1 MSEAVPAVEIK
12 NLTKVFPVSFRK
24 ENYVVAVDNL
34 SFTVGAGEVYGLI
47 GPNGSGKS
55 TTMKVAL
62 GLMAPSS
69 GSTKVFGVDSRD
81 VRARNDIG
89 FLPENPYFYKHLS
102 GVETLKFYGKLCGMG
117 GRELK
122 DRIAE
127 LLDMVGLVDAK
138 DRRLGGYSK
147 GMLQR
152 IGLAQALIQRPR
164 LVILD
169 EPTAGV
175 DPVGSREI
183 RDLVIKLKDD
193 GISVFLCSHL
203 LEQVQEV
210 CDEVGIIFEGR
221 MRREGKTRSRKTD
234 IFYGN
239 GRCSTGP
246 AIGRTKLDDFTIANL
261 DDRAG
266 NAHPTDSDENV
277 LFPHRDCFFA
287 RDCRKSEPASIRG
300 VSAVDD
306 QKSFLRHD
314 GFVRLAVCDCGDGST
329 DSPRHRRPDTLH
341 NFIETG
347 ASN

>member
-1 MSEAVPAVEIK
+1 MSEKAVPAVEVK
-12 NLTKVFPVSFRK
+12 NLTKVFPVSFKR

-34 SFTVGAGEVYGLI
+34 SFTVNAGEVYGLI

-55 TTMKVAL
+55 TSMKVVL
-62 GLMAPSS
+62 GLMSATK
-69 GSTKVFGVDSRD
+69 GSTSVFGVDSRD

-89 FLPENPYFYKHLS
+89 FLPENPYFYKHLT
-102 GVETLKFYGKLCGMG
+102 GKETLKFYGKLCGMG

-122 DRIAE
+122 DRMAE
-127 LLDMVGLVDAK
+127 LLEMVGLNHAK

-164 LVILD
+164 LVVLD

-183 RDLVIKLKDD
+183 RDLIFQLKED

-221 MRREGKTRSRKTD
+221 MRREG
-234 IFYGN
+234 
-239 GRCSTGP
+239 
-246 AIGRTKLDDFTIANL
+246 NL
-261 DDRAG
+261 DDLVAI
-266 NAHPTDSDENV
+266 SDQTSLV
-277 LFPHRDCFFA
+277 MKD
-287 RDCRKSEPASIRG
+287 ASPDLLKKIN
-300 VSAVDD
+300 
-306 QKSFLRHD
+306 
-314 GFVRLAVCDCGDGST
+314 RLIEEEGDGAT
-329 DSPRHRRPDTLH
+329 VVEQGKPRTTLERL
-341 NFIETG
+341 FIDIATKSKAESDALKKKQG
-347 ASN
+347 